1 MQKTF
6 QAFLNDG
13 NPTDL
18 PQKLGILNIGTFL
31 AGLAKCGEV
40 DAADRTVTTH
50 VHAFV
55 DSSGVAQYG
64 IVLGVRAVAGSV
76 TGPFSIIETGTPST
90 TQVKVT
96 YSATGQPTLT
106 FAAGDAVTTAR
117 CRWISIPLCR
127 DGVPWVTKLAESVG

>member
-31 AGLAKCGEV
+31 AGLAKGGEV
-40 DAADRTVTTH
+40 DAADRTVTTN

-55 DSSGVAQYG
+55 DADGVAQYG
-64 IVLGVRAVAGSV
+64 IVLGVRAVAGGV
-76 TGPFSIIETGTPST
+76 TGPFSIIETGTPT
-90 TQVKVT
+90 TGQVKVT
-96 YSATGQPTLT
+96 YSAGQPTLT

-117 CRWISIPLCR
+117 CRWIKIPLTR
-127 DGVPWVTKLAESVG
+127 DGLTWVAKLAESVG

>member
-31 AGLAKCGEV
+31 AGLAKGGEV
-40 DAADRTVTTH
+40 DAASRTVTSD
-50 VHAFV
+50 VHTFV
-55 DSSGVAQYG
+55 DADGVAQYG
-64 IVLGVRAVAGSV
+64 IILGVRSSAGTT
-76 TGPFSIIETGTPST
+76 TGPFSIIETGTPTT

-96 YSATGQPTLT
+96 YSAAGQPVLT
-106 FAAGDAVTTAR
+106 FAAADAVTACR
-117 CRWISIPLCR
+117 CRWIKIPLCR
-127 DGVPWVTKLAESVG
+127 DGLTWAAKLAESVG